1 MKRREFVTLVGGA
14 AAWSTIANAQQSLTG
29 ASLIGV
35 LWPGNP
41 SSPVTLSGLKALSE
55 ALREEGYVEDRNIKI
70 QYRYAENLD
79 GLKKAADELAAL
91 NVNVIVAAYTP
102 AVIAAM
108 SATKNIPIVGTSMAD
123 PVADGLI
130 ASLAR
135 PGGNVTGNTFL
146 GPELEPKRL
155 QLLRDVAPG
164 ATHIAALQHPGIYGE
179 VTMRNMV
186 ANIEEAAKANGVN
199 LHIVS
204 VHGPNDFDS
213 AFESIVDAGADALIV
228 LPSPMFYQ
236 NYRRLVDLAARHRL
250 PTMYVFK
257 EAVEGGGLMSYGAD
271 IPGLAGLAGKYVV
284 KILKGAKPSDLPVE
298 QPVKFDLAINLKTA
312 RTLGLTIPHRC
323 WCSRTRSLN
332 ERRLPKEITPLRS
345 LCERRRRIAFKHRTQ
360 DRATVE
366 KCLRGCA
373 TAWER

>member
-14 AAWSTIANAQQSLTG
+14 AAWSTIANAQQSQT

-41 SSPVTLSGLKALSE
+41 SSPVTLSGLKALIE

-79 GLKKAADELAAL
+79 GLKKAAGELAAL

-130 ASLAR
+130 ARLAR

-155 QLLRDVAPG
+155 QLLREVAPG
-164 ATHIAALQHPGIYGE
+164 ATHIAALRHPGVYGE

-213 AFESIVDAGADALIV
+213 AFESFVDAGADALIV

-236 NYRRLVDLAARHRL
+236 NYHRLVDLAARHRL

-284 KILKGAKPSDLPVE
+284 KILKGAKPSDL

-312 RTLGLTIPHRC
+312 RTLGLTIPP
-323 WCSRTRSLN
+323 SLLVLADKVI
-332 ERRLPKEITPLRS
+332 E
-345 LCERRRRIAFKHRTQ
+345 
-360 DRATVE
+360 
-366 KCLRGCA
+366 
-373 TAWER
+373 

>member
-14 AAWSTIANAQQSLTG
+14 AAWSTIANAQQSQTG
-29 ASLIGV
+29 SSLIGV

-41 SSPVTLSGLKALSE
+41 SSPVTLSGLKALIE
-55 ALREEGYVEDRNIKI
+55 ALREEGYLEDRNIKI

-130 ASLAR
+130 ARLAR

-155 QLLRDVAPG
+155 QLLREVAPG
-164 ATHIAALQHPGIYGE
+164 ATHIAALQHPGVYGE

-186 ANIEEAAKANGVN
+186 ASIEEAAKANGVN

-312 RTLGLTIPHRC
+312 RTLGLTIPP
-323 WCSRTRSLN
+323 SLLVLADKVI
-332 ERRLPKEITPLRS
+332 E
-345 LCERRRRIAFKHRTQ
+345 
-360 DRATVE
+360 
-366 KCLRGCA
+366 
-373 TAWER
+373 